1 MTDEELTGL
10 IQRYARPHQQD
21 EQKARQERELLLQL
35 GATAVPPLI
44 RALDESR
51 KNGAQ
56 LQAMRLA
63 VLLAEVGDPRA
74 VGALVEHFRWD
85 SGFETNQ
92 TGQPLRV
99 LISQLAQ
106 RRDASSI
113 AALVELLRQLRFVHS
128 ELAILVATTLVE
140 LAKKKPVQE
149 LAAALPWL
157 HSGFR
162 EPRAP
167 LAFDFLRRQLKAFL
181 SLTNLPLAAAAPQT
195 TENLPR
201 PASAEKETH
210 E

>member
-1 MTDEELTGL
+1 MTDEELASL

-21 EQKARQERELLLQL
+21 EHKARQEREQLLQL
-35 GATAVPPLI
+35 GATVVPPLI

-85 SGFETNQ
+85 SGFEASR

-99 LISQLAQ
+99 LLSQLAQ
-106 RRDASSI
+106 RRDAPSI

-128 ELAILVATTLVE
+128 
-140 LAKKKPVQE
+140 
-149 LAAALPWL
+149 
-157 HSGFR
+157 GFR

-167 LAFDFLRRQLKAFL
+167 LEFDFLRRQLKAFL

-201 PASAEKETH
+201 PASAEIETH